1 MLNFSLVPCLAG
13 AMAAYWYLTQE
24 ATGSIT
30 VTLFFQEFSETF
42 ILNLNISSLSA
53 DNMLDLF

>member
-24 ATGSIT
+24 ATGSTT
-30 VTLFFQEFSETF
+30 VTLFFPGIQ
-42 ILNLNISSLSA
+42 
-53 DNMLDLF
+53 